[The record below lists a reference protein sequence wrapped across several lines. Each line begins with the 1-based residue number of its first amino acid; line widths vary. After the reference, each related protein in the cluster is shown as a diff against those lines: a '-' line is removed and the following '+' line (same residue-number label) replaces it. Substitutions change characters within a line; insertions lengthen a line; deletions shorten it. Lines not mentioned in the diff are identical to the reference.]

1 MAKKK
6 RMKRKSPPQPP
17 LRAFLGRPLVQI
29 GIVLAAVLVIWW
41 LVFSTG
47 KIGSG
52 TPGNISVEEAYSMYQ
67 EGAFFLDVRETSEW
81 NEYHAPGTT
90 HIPLDDLA
98 ARIHELPKD
107 RPIVVVCRSGN
118 RSKKGRDILLEAG
131 FTQVTSMDGG
141 LNEWRSLGY
150 PIEP

>member
-6 RMKRKSPPQPP
+6 RMKHKSPPQSP
-17 LRAFLGRPLVQI
+17 LRAFLGHPIVQI

-47 KIGSG
+47 KTGSG
-52 TPGNISVEEAYSMYQ
+52 YPGSISVEEAYAMYQ
-67 EGAFFLDVRETSEW
+67 EGAFFLDVREPLEW
-81 NEYHAPGTT
+81 DEYHIPGTT

-98 ARIHELPKD
+98 ARIQELPKD

-131 FTQVTSMDGG
+131 FTQVSSMDGG
-141 LNEWRSLGY
+141 LNEWRSSGY
-150 PIEP
+150 PMEP